1 MEINKKIIKEL
12 KDCLDEFNLN
22 EIEYSYKDTKIKVSK
37 KLNTEIISETK
48 PISSK
53 TVDQADIKKEIN
65 GNKIT
70 SPIIGTAYLAPEPG
84 GKKFAEVGKKI
95 KKGDTIMIVE
105 AMKTMNHIPSTF
117 DGVIKEV
124 CVSDGQPVEF
134 GQTLIIIK

>member
-37 KLNTEIISETK
+37 KSNAEV
-48 PISSK
+48 ISSAPVTSTGNNLK
-53 TVDQADIKKEIN
+53 KIKEESS
-65 GNKIT
+65 GNKVT

-84 GKKFAEVGKKI
+84 GKLFAEVGKKI

-105 AMKTMNHIPSTF
+105 AMKTMNHVPSTV
-117 DGVIKEV
+117 DGVVKEI
-124 CVSDGQPVEF
+124 CVEDGQPVEF
-134 GQTLIIIK
+134 GQTIIVLE